1 MYLEKLSILKVGNS
15 KMQNEYAV
23 HVDSK
28 GYVLIP
34 IELRRAMG
42 IEPKSLLILSQEGD
56 ELRLVPGE
64 VVPKRRV
71 RMIPRE
77 ELAQALIDG
86 AVTPGGVKDAQEG
99 IRELGLDPANYKPR
113 A

>member
-1 MYLEKLSILKVGNS
+1 
-15 KMQNEYAV
+15 MQNQYAV

-34 IELRRAMG
+34 AEVRKAMG
-42 IEPKSLLILSQEGD
+42 IEPKSLMLLSQEGD
-56 ELRLVPGE
+56 GIRLVPGE
-64 VVPKRRV
+64 VIPKRRI

-86 AVTPGGVKDAQEG
+86 ADTPEGIEDAKEG
-99 IRELGLDPANYKPR
+99 IRELGLDPSDFTSKF
-113 A
+113 

>member
-1 MYLEKLSILKVGNS
+1 
-15 KMQNEYAV
+15 MQNQYAV

-34 IELRRAMG
+34 AEVRKAMG
-42 IEPKSLLILSQEGD
+42 IEPKSLKLLSQEGD
-56 ELRLVPGE
+56 GIRLVPGE
-64 VVPKRRV
+64 VIPKRRI

-86 AVTPGGVKDAQEG
+86 ADTPEGIEDAKEG
-99 IRELGLDPANYKPR
+99 IRELGLDPSDFTSKF
-113 A
+113 

>member
-1 MYLEKLSILKVGNS
+1 
-15 KMQNEYAV
+15 MQEQYSV

-34 IELRRAMG
+34 AEVRKAMG
-42 IEPKSLLILSQEGD
+42 IEPKSIMILSQNGH
-56 ELRLVPGE
+56 ELKLVPGE

-77 ELAQALIDG
+77 EIAQGLMDG
-86 AVTPGGVKDAQEG
+86 AFTPEELEDTRQA
-99 IRELGLDPANYKPR
+99 IRELGLNPDDYKKQR
-113 A
+113 